1 MTEALKLMAILAH
14 PDDEALGNGGILAKY
29 AAEGIKTYLV
39 TATRGERGW
48 LGDKQ
53 DYPGSEAFGKI
64 RENEL
69 LEAAEVLD
77 IRYVDF
83 LDYMD
88 GDLDQA
94 HPAEA
99 MAKIV
104 GHLRHVRPDVVVTFG
119 PYGGYGHPDHIAI
132 SQFTSAA
139 IVEAANPDSSYYR
152 DLAPHSVSKLYYM
165 AESEEVFSVYQAV
178 FGDLVMHIDG
188 AKRGIVT
195 WPAWSV
201 SARVDTWDYWRTV
214 ARAIACHRTQAPAY
228 NVLEQ
233 LTEKQRKMLWGTQSY
248 YRAFSL
254 VNGGR
259 QVETDLFEG
268 LR

>member
-1 MTEALKLMAILAH
+1 MADALKLMAILAH
-14 PDDEALGNGGILAKY
+14 PDDESLGNGGILAKY

-48 LGDKQ
+48 LGDERE
-53 DYPGSEAFGKI
+53 YPGLEGLGKI

-69 LEAAEVLD
+69 LNAAEVLD
-77 IRYVDF
+77 MRYVDF
-83 LDYMD
+83 LDYID
-88 GDLDQA
+88 GELDQVP
-94 HPAEA
+94 PAEA
-99 MAKIV
+99 IAKIV

-132 SQFTSAA
+132 CQFTTAA
-139 IVEAANPDSSYYR
+139 IVEAANPQSLYYR

-165 AESEEVFSVYQAV
+165 AETEQTFSVYQSV

-188 AKRGIVT
+188 VKRGIVS
-195 WPAWSV
+195 WPEWSV
-201 SARVDTWDYWRTV
+201 TTRIDTWEYWRTV
-214 ARAIACHRTQAPAY
+214 AHAISCHRTQAPAY
-228 NVLEQ
+228 LALEQ
-233 LTEKQRKMLWGTQSY
+233 LSDEQRKKLWGIQSY
-248 YRAFSL
+248 YRVFSR

-259 QVETDLFEG
+259 RVEEDLFEG

>member
-1 MTEALKLMAILAH
+1 MEDTLKLMAILAH
-14 PDDEALGNGGILAKY
+14 PDDESLGNGGILAKY

-48 LGDKQ
+48 FGDERE
-53 DYPGSEAFGKI
+53 YPGLEAFGKI

-69 LEAAEVLD
+69 LDAAEVLD

-83 LDYMD
+83 LDYID

-99 MAKIV
+99 IAKIV

-119 PYGGYGHPDHIAI
+119 PYGSYGHPDHIAI
-132 SQFTSAA
+132 SQFTTAA
-139 IVEAANPDSSYYR
+139 IVEAANPGSLYYR

-165 AESEEVFSVYQAV
+165 AETEQVFSVYQNV
-178 FGDLVMHIDG
+178 FGDLAMDIDNV
-188 AKRGIVT
+188 KRGIVT

-201 SARVDTWDYWRTV
+201 SARIDTWNYWRTV
-214 ARAIACHRTQAPAY
+214 AQAISCHRSQAPAY
-228 NVLEQ
+228 HVLEQ
-233 LTEKQRKMLWGTQSY
+233 LSEEQRKMLWGTQSY

-259 QVETDLFEG
+259 KVETDLFEG

>member
-1 MTEALKLMAILAH
+1 MANELKLMCVLAH
-14 PDDEALGNGGILAKY
+14 PDDESLGNGGLLAKY

-48 LGDKQ
+48 FGDERE
-53 DYPGSEAFGKI
+53 YPGLQALGKI

-69 LEAAEVLD
+69 LDAAEVLD

-83 LDYMD
+83 LDYID

-99 MAKIV
+99 IATIV
-104 GHLRHVRPDVVVTFG
+104 VLLRHVRPDVVVTFG

-132 SQFTSAA
+132 SQFTTAA
-139 IVEAANPDSSYYR
+139 IVEAANPASLYYR
-152 DLAPHSVSKLYYM
+152 DSAPHSVSKLYYM
-165 AESEEVFSVYQAV
+165 AETEEVFAVYQAV

-188 AKRGIVT
+188 VKRSIVT
-195 WPAWSV
+195 WPGWSV
-201 SARVDTWDYWRTV
+201 TTRIDTWNYWRTV
-214 ARAIACHRTQAPAY
+214 ARAISCHQTQVPAY
-228 NVLEQ
+228 HVLEYLSQ
-233 LTEKQRKMLWGTQSY
+233 EQREILWGTQSY
-248 YRAFSL
+248 YRAFSV

-259 QVETDLFEG
+259 QVEEDMFE
-268 LR
+268 RFR